1 MTPDNPETRMNT
13 GFAGFGELSGD
24 HDHGASP
31 FHTELTAS

>member
-24 HDHGASP
+24 HDQGAS